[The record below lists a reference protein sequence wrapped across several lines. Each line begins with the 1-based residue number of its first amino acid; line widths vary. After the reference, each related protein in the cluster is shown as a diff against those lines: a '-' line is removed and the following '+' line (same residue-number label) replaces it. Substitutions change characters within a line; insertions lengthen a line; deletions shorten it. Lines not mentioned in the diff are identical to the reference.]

1 MFGFCDAGFVF
12 DQGVGGDMDD
22 ETGSVACSVDDV
34 DEDGGAPGRSGPVI
48 ARYGR
53 SGIES
58 GSHLLPGFDV
68 DPAVD
73 PHHLPLAAETERLE
87 VPDQL
92 AFIGQVFSGHPIQ
105 PVIDTF
111 PQLPDQRS
119 TQGSRNQ
126 FGLVPGER
134 LGCPASCFHQHIHL
148 RTRNQT
154 LVESESNH
162 R

>member
-1 MFGFCDAGFVF
+1 MFGFCDAGLVF
-12 DQGVGGDMDD
+12 DQGFGGDMDD

-34 DEDGGAPGRSGPVI
+34 DEEGGTPGRSGSVI
-48 ARYGR
+48 AGGGR
-53 SGIES
+53 PGIES

-73 PHHLPLAAETERLE
+73 PHHLPFPSETQRLE

-92 AFIGQVFSGHPIQ
+92 AFIGQVVSGHPVQ

-119 TQGSRNQ
+119 AEGSRNQ
-126 FGLVPGER
+126 FRLVPGER
-134 LGCPASCFHQHIHL
+134 SGARLLPPSAHPPVTPMIKP
-148 RTRNQT
+148 
-154 LVESESNH
+154 
-162 R
+162 